1 MICYLK
7 QGYNDYAGGKM
18 DFDKDVKQQYRGEEG
33 KKYHDAVNYVPEK
46 AYPWV
51 ARLRRDKIIPFINEQ
66 DVLLEY
72 GVGTGWN
79 IAQIKC
85 KKRMGY
91 DLAEHLESELERQG
105 IEFIKDITSI
115 PDESINV
122 VICHHVLE
130 HISNPPDTLKEIN
143 RILCKGGKLL
153 LFVPYETD
161 RKYHHYD
168 PQEPNHHLYSWN
180 VQTIGTLVEKM
191 GFQVTNGS
199 IKRFGY
205 DRFSSVWAEKL
216 HMGEFGFRLIRRMI
230 HFIKPVSEVCIV
242 ATPKN

>member
-1 MICYLK
+1 
-7 QGYNDYAGGKM
+7 M
-18 DFDKDVKQQYRGEEG
+18 DFDNYVKQQYRGDEG
-33 KKYHDAVNYVPEK
+33 KKYHDAVNYVPPE

-51 ARLRRDKIIPFINEQ
+51 ARLRRDKIIPFIDEQ

-79 IAQIKC
+79 IAQIQC

-91 DLAEHLESELERQG
+91 DLSEHLENELEKQG
-105 IEFIKDITSI
+105 IEFIKDITAV
-115 PDESINV
+115 PDESINI

-130 HISNPPDTLKEIN
+130 HISNPCDTLKQIN

-153 LFVPYETD
+153 LFVPHETD
-161 RKYHHYD
+161 KRYRHYN

-180 VQTIGTLVEKM
+180 VQTLGALVEKM
-191 GFQVTNGS
+191 GFKVERGS

-205 DRFSSVWAEKL
+205 DRFSSVWATRL
-216 HMGEFGFRLIRRMI
+216 HMGEFGFRLIRRLI
-230 HFIKPVSEVCIV
+230 HLIKPVSEICLVTT
-242 ATPKN
+242 AQK